1 MNVYWQQPSKIA
13 HLRVNYDL
21 AYKNS
26 IRYQELIELE
36 KQSSQVKS
44 KDKKINHSK

>member
-1 MNVYWQQPSKIA
+1 MCIDNQPSKIA

-21 AYKNS
+21 AYKNL
-26 IRYQELIELE
+26 IKYQELIELE

-44 KDKKINHSK
+44 KDKEVSKSK

>member
-1 MNVYWQQPSKIA
+1 MCIDNQPSKIA
-13 HLRVNYDL
+13 YLRVNYDL
-21 AYKNS
+21 AYKNL
-26 IRYQELIELE
+26 IKYQELIESE

>member
-1 MNVYWQQPSKIA
+1 MTSILYSK
-13 HLRVNYDL
+13 RNYDL

-26 IRYQELIELE
+26 SRYKELIELE